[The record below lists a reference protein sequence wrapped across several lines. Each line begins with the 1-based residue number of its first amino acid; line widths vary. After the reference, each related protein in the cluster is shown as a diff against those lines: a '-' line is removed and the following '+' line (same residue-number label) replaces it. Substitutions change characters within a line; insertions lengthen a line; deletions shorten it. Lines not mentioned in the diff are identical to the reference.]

1 MQNKLQLVDYV
12 KSLLT
17 LKNPAHLCKC
27 KTNPYVSNAYLHI
40 THVYVHIDWKVNGIN
55 DKD

>member
-40 THVYVHIDWKVNGIN
+40 THVYVHID
-55 DKD
+55 

>member
-27 KTNPYVSNAYLHI
+27 KTNPYVSNAYHHHHHHHLIRKAKHNVEYI
-40 THVYVHIDWKVNGIN
+40 EQ
-55 DKD
+55 